1 MTRLLW
7 TGGLALSAAGLLLTL
22 LLWWADAGEGTVYG
36 VACGSV
42 LFIINMVL
50 DTLFL
55 IKSLKNDADSFVKRF
70 FRGKL
75 VRIVIV
81 LMIFFTI
88 WVFIALNRFIFVVT
102 FFILYFLI
110 YTIYSFFPSIL
121 VIHLPISNILRRY

>member
-7 TGGLALSAAGLLLTL
+7 TGGMALSAAGLLLTL

-102 FFILYFLI
+102 FFILYFLFQIMEI
-110 YTIYSFFPSIL
+110 YIL
-121 VIHLPISNILRRY
+121 HKHNSKRF

>member
-1 MTRLLW
+1 MIRSLW
-7 TGGLALSAAGLLLTL
+7 TGGAALSAAALLLTL
-22 LLWWADAGEGTVYG
+22 LLWWGRVAEETVLG
-36 VACGSV
+36 VAWGSG
-42 LFIINMVL
+42 LFFINMIL

-55 IKSLKNDADSFVKRF
+55 IKSLKEDADSFVKRF

-102 FFILYFLI
+102 FFILYFLFQIIEI
-110 YTIYSFFPSIL
+110 YIL
-121 VIHLPISNILRRY
+121 HKHNSKRS